1 MSNPTEKPLKPAVIL
16 GTMTFGYRENPRIN
30 DPEVVQQILDIFRGF
45 GHDELDTARG
55 YCDGSTE
62 ELLGDL
68 EVVTKQNFK
77 IATKVTP
84 QIKKS
89 GKSPIEIIED
99 LSQSSLAALKVP
111 KVDLLYLHAPD
122 HTTPIEITLKGV
134 QQVYEKGLF
143 KELGLSNFTAWQVA
157 EVYYICKHNGY
168 VLPTVYQG
176 MVRCISLYAITRDVE
191 HELFSALRKF
201 GIRFYAYNP
210 LAGGLFAGK
219 FTSLDSE
226 VEKGSRFDPNL
237 EFGRMYRERYGREAY
252 FEAINSLSSVVAKHN
267 ISTVEAGLR
276 WINHHGKLDANRG
289 DAIIIGASSVKH
301 ARENL
306 EFLEKGPLPDDI
318 VQAFDETWHKVKPFV
333 PPYFR

>member
-1 MSNPTEKPLKPAVIL
+1 MSNPIEKHLKPAVIL
-16 GTMTFGYRENPRIN
+16 GTMTFGYREHPRID

-45 GHDELDTARG
+45 GHDELDTARV
-55 YCDGSTE
+55 YCGGSTE

-68 EVVTKQNFK
+68 EIVTKQKFK

-84 QIKKS
+84 DLKKS
-89 GKSPIEIIED
+89 GKSPIEIIEG
-99 LSQSSLAALKVP
+99 LFQSSLTALKVP

-143 KELGLSNFTAWQVA
+143 KEFGLSNFTAWQVA

-176 MVRCISLYAITRDVE
+176 MVSYAITRDVE
-191 HELFSALRKF
+191 HELFPALRKF

-210 LAGGLFAGK
+210 TAGGLFAGK

-226 VEKGSRFDPNL
+226 IEKGSRFDPNL
-237 EFGRMYRERYGREAY
+237 VNGRMYRERYGKQAY
-252 FEAINSLSSVVAKHN
+252 FEAINYINSVVAKHN

-276 WINHHGKLDANRG
+276 WINHHGKMDANCG
-289 DAIIIGASSVKH
+289 DAIIIGASSIEH
-301 ARENL
+301 TRENL

-318 VQAFDETWHKVKPFV
+318 VQAFDETWHKVQPFV